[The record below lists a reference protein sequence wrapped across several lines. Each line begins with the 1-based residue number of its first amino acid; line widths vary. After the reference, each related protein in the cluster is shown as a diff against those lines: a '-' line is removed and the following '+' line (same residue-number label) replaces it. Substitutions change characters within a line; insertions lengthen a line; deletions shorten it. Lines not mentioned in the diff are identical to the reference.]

1 VRQAGGCTD
10 RCRDCGK
17 RSFIFGK
24 TSESSRP
31 LITDHF
37 PRGSAFTPL
46 PIYCMFSLC
55 LTPNRKKEPFRGENT
70 ATYPARNH
78 HTIEQTLSFQ
88 SFFLC
93 ESVCLMN
100 PSNLSPEDI
109 LPHRDG
115 MLLVGSIIDVNDSGA
130 VTWSVV
136 SDKWPF
142 SDGQKV
148 RAIVLIE
155 LVAQTAGIHNGWIRE
170 KKYGPTADKK
180 GWIVGIRQARLA
192 VDAIPL
198 NTGLIARTENRMVF
212 DGFRDIYGSVE
223 WESNIIAEIMLQ
235 LLRSDVSTDAS
246 G

>member
-1 VRQAGGCTD
+1 LYVLALFD
-10 RCRDCGK
+10 AEPEK
-17 RSFIFGK
+17 R
-24 TSESSRP
+24 T
-31 LITDHF
+31 L
-37 PRGSAFTPL
+37 
-46 PIYCMFSLC
+46 
-55 LTPNRKKEPFRGENT
+55 RGENT
-70 ATYPARNH
+70 ATYPVRAH
-78 HTIEQTLSFQ
+78 HSIEQTHSFQ

-93 ESVCLMN
+93 ETVSLMN
-100 PSNLSPEDI
+100 PSNLSPENI

-115 MLLVGSIIDVNDSGA
+115 MLLVDSIIALDDNGA
-130 VTWSVV
+130 VTRSVV
-136 SDKWPF
+136 TAKWPF
-142 SDGQKV
+142 FDGRNV

-235 LLRSDVSTDAS
+235 LLRSDDPA
-246 G
+246 